1 MTSSLSPMATDALV
15 CPLLKTGR
23 DGCAARFDRALYQL
37 VLIHEEGEETLDL
50 GFSGS
55 RVLERLLQVPGEV
68 VSRDELMN
76 YAWEGRVVGQGSLN
90 QQIYTLRQALFDSRS
105 QIIQTLPRR
114 GYLFNPQYLI
124 VDEAAPAIAEVPAP
138 VAVAPEAPATLL
150 VELPA
155 PSTTAA
161 QSAAKPA
168 RRARSWQAAALAGTG
183 MMVLLGLAT
192 LGFRLASTPTPSF
205 TQRLDLNGLEVL
217 YVEKSQRMLDSLV
230 KETRLLVDT
239 MSDMSTESTRLI
251 VNMSP
256 GFYEIRCLQG
266 DGRVNWLKVHKSQIQ
281 TIPSNHLQGCLQ

>member
-1 MTSSLSPMATDALV
+1 MNSSLTLMATDALI
-15 CPLLKTGR
+15 CPPLKTGR
-23 DGCAARFDRALYQL
+23 AGCSARFDRALYQL
-37 VLIHEEGEETLDL
+37 VLSHEEGEETLDL

-68 VSRDELMN
+68 VSRDELMD
-76 YAWEGRVVGQGSLN
+76 YAWEGRIVGQGSLN
-90 QQIYTLRQALFDSRS
+90 QQIYTLRQALLDSRN

-124 VDEAAPAIAEVPAP
+124 TDTAAPTVDDAPSPMATAAPEEAATVLMELPVPSAAPASIRSP
-138 VAVAPEAPATLL
+138 
-150 VELPA
+150 
-155 PSTTAA
+155 
-161 QSAAKPA
+161 
-168 RRARSWQAAALAGTG
+168 RRTRSWQTAALAGTG

-192 LGFRLASTPTPSF
+192 LGIRLASTPTPSF
-205 TQRLDLNGLEVL
+205 THTLDLDDLQVL
-217 YVEKSQRMLDSLV
+217 YVEKSQLMLDSLI

-239 MSDMSTESTRLI
+239 MSDMSAEPARLI

-281 TIPSNHLQGCLQ
+281 TIPSDHLQGCLR